1 MCRGP
6 VSPDDRNG
14 SARRSESN
22 ALISRIR
29 GRLASIRPDRVEL
42 TTASGVTYELHI
54 PSAVFGTLG
63 NPGDEVELHT
73 ALVAREDSLE
83 LFGFGSGS
91 DRELFLRLQSAS
103 GVGPRLALAI
113 LGTLPA
119 SRIVAAIRS
128 RDHAALQLV
137 SGIGRK
143 TAERI
148 SLELA
153 DRLDDLGSGKDAESG
168 GADGAGALAALR
180 ALGYS
185 SAESQ
190 DALAAARRDLADE
203 SSGTEELVRIALR
216 HL

>member
-1 MCRGP
+1 M
-6 VSPDDRNG
+6 
-14 SARRSESN
+14 
-22 ALISRIR
+22 ISRIR
-29 GRLASIRPDRVEL
+29 GRLASIRTDRVEL
-42 TTASGVTYELHI
+42 TTAAGVTYELHI
-54 PSAVFGTLG
+54 PVAVFGTLG
-63 NPGDEVELHT
+63 EPGDEVELHT
-73 ALVAREDSLE
+73 ALVARADSLE
-83 LFGFGSGS
+83 LFGFASGS
-91 DRELFLRLQSAS
+91 DRELFLRLQGAS

-119 SRIVAAIRS
+119 SRVVAAIRN

-153 DRLDDLGSGKDAESG
+153 DRMDDLSFDAGTDGDSAGST
-168 GADGAGALAALR
+168 GALVALR

-185 SAESQ
+185 APESQ
-190 DALAAARRDLADE
+190 DALAAARRELAGE
-203 SSGTEELVRIALR
+203 PSETEELVRVALR

>member
-1 MCRGP
+1 M
-6 VSPDDRNG
+6 
-14 SARRSESN
+14 
-22 ALISRIR
+22 ISRVR
-29 GRLASIRPDRVEL
+29 GTLASLRADRVEL
-42 TTASGVTYELHI
+42 TAASGVTYELHI
-54 PSAVFGTLG
+54 PSAVFGALG
-63 NPGDEVELHT
+63 ELGDEVELHT

-83 LFGFGSGS
+83 LFGFATGA

-119 SRIVAAIRS
+119 ARIVSAIRG

-148 SLELA
+148 ALELA
-153 DRLDDLGSGKDAESG
+153 DKLDDLGAGDETAP
-168 GADGAGALAALR
+168 APAPGALAALR

-185 SAESQ
+185 AAESQ

-203 SSGTEELVRIALR
+203 TADAEELIRVALR

>member
-1 MCRGP
+1 M
-6 VSPDDRNG
+6 
-14 SARRSESN
+14 
-22 ALISRIR
+22 ISRVR
-29 GRLASIRPDRVEL
+29 GTLASVRADRVEL
-42 TTASGVTYELHI
+42 TTASGVTYELLI
-54 PSAVFGTLG
+54 PSAVLG
-63 NPGDEVELHT
+63 DLGEPGSDVELHT

-83 LFGFGSGS
+83 LFGFASGA

-113 LGTLPA
+113 LGTMPA
-119 SRIVAAIRS
+119 SRIISAIRS

-148 SLELA
+148 ALELA
-153 DRLDDLGSGKDAESG
+153 DKLDDLGSGDRG
-168 GADGAGALAALR
+168 TADPGPAPGALAALR

-185 SAESQ
+185 AIESQ
-190 DALAAARRDLADE
+190 DALARARRDLADE
-203 SSGTEELVRIALR
+203 TADTEELVRVALR